1 MDEDKRIPYFLLGLG
16 IGAAIGILFAPKAG
30 PETRDFLLTKAD
42 DGKEFLKRKSVELKD
57 NATELVDRGKQAIS
71 RQKDNLTTAVEA
83 GKQAYREATAAQ
95 APAPV
100 VGRDDMI
107 EGV

>member
-16 IGAAIGILFAPKAG
+16 IGTALGILFAPKAG
-30 PETRDFLLTKAD
+30 PETREYLRARAD
-42 DGKEFLKRKSVELKD
+42 DGKEYLKRKGTELKD
-57 NATELVDRGKQAIS
+57 SASDLVDRSKQAIS
-71 RQKDNLTTAVEA
+71 RQKDHLATAVEA
-83 GKQAYREATAAQ
+83 GKQAYREATSAQ

-100 VGRDDMI
+100 VGQDDMI